1 LLGLI
6 DDCQTAFEELKER
19 LQEPPILTL
28 PNDEDL
34 FILDTD
40 AAENSIGAVLS
51 QKQEGVEKV
60 VAYAGRTLSCQ

>member
-1 LLGLI
+1 
-6 DDCQTAFEELKER
+6 